1 MTNESDRR
9 YTHIIVGAGSAG
21 CLLANRL
28 SSRAQ
33 NSVLLIEAGASDG
46 GFWLKLPVG
55 YYKTMNN
62 PRVSRHFASEPSK
75 GSGGRS
81 INWPRGCVI
90 GGSSS
95 INGLIFIRGQQKNF
109 DDWAALG
116 NDGWS
121 FNEVL
126 PYFRKLET
134 FNGKNSQFH
143 GQHGELQV
151 STLRNHHPDCKAWL
165 DAAQQFGLPF
175 NDDFNADT
183 TEGVGEYHL
192 SIGSRWRSSSSRA
205 FLTPIKNRSNLHI
218 LTKTLVS
225 RVLFK
230 NKKAIGVEVIRN
242 GQKTAI
248 HADTEVILSAGAI
261 QSPQILQLSG
271 IGPGKLLKKH
281 GVDVLV
287 DSPGVGQNLQDHY
300 QMRTIVRMRSRASL
314 NNQIRNPFSLLK
326 MGLDW
331 AFLGR
336 GALTV
341 GAGQVGGAMRT
352 NLAPTNQPDLQLFV
366 MPLSVDKPGE
376 PLHRYP
382 GFTSAIWQCHPRSR
396 GSIEIVNSDPT
407 QAPKIQPNY
416 LADVLDQKTM
426 IEGIKILRQIY
437 KQPKFKDLWNS
448 EIVPGEPVKTDAE
461 ILDAIRKGGGTVYHP
476 VGTCKMGIDANAV
489 VGPDLAVH
497 GVTGLRVV
505 DASIMPLITSANTN
519 APTLMIAEKAADII
533 LESSL

>member
-1 MTNESDRR
+1 MQINQKR

-28 SSRAQ
+28 TSRAQ
-33 NSVLLIEAGASDG
+33 NSVLLIEAGAWDD

-62 PRVSRHFASEPSK
+62 QKVSRHFACEPGE

-95 INGLIFIRGQQKNF
+95 INGLIFIRGQHQNF

-116 NDGWS
+116 NHGWS
-121 FNEVL
+121 YNEVL
-126 PYFRKLET
+126 PYFRRLEN
-134 FNGKNSQFH
+134 FNGEHSQFH
-143 GQHGELQV
+143 GRHGELQV
-151 STLRNHHPDCKAWL
+151 SKLRNHHPDCSAWL
-165 DAAQQFGLPF
+165 DAAHQYGLPL

-192 SIGSRWRSSSSRA
+192 SIGARWRSSSSRA
-205 FLTPIKNRSNLHI
+205 FLAPAKTRKNLDI
-218 LTKTLVS
+218 LTKTLVT

-230 NKKAIGVEVIRN
+230 NKKAVGVEIDQE
-242 GQKTAI
+242 GQKQVL
-248 HADTEVILSAGAI
+248 HAETEVILSAGAI

-271 IGPGKLLKKH
+271 IGPKKLLKNH
-281 GVDVLV
+281 GIDVVVDK
-287 DSPGVGQNLQDHY
+287 PGVGQNLQDHY
-300 QMRTIVRMRSRASL
+300 QMRTIVQMRSRDSL
-314 NNQIRNPFSLLK
+314 NNQIRNPFSLLR

-331 AFLGR
+331 AFRGR

-352 NLAPTNQPDLQLFV
+352 DFAPTDQPDLQLFV

-376 PLHRYP
+376 PLHRFP

-396 GSIEIVNSDPT
+396 GSIEIKTPDPT
-407 QAPKIQPNY
+407 ADPKIQPNY
-416 LADVLDQKTM
+416 LADELDQKTM
-426 IEGIKILRQIY
+426 VEGIKILRQIY
-437 KQPKFKDLWNS
+437 KQPKFRDLWDA
-448 EIVPGEPVKTDAE
+448 EIVPGEQVRTDAE
-461 ILDAIRKGGGTVYHP
+461 IIDAIRKGGGTVYHP
-476 VGTCKMGIDANAV
+476 VGTCKMGIDAAAV
-489 VGPDLAVH
+489 VGPDLRVH

-519 APTLMIAEKAADII
+519 APTLMIAEKAAEMI
-533 LESSL
+533 LASSH